1 VKITNST
8 VNSCF
13 RVVQYEEEEEE
24 EEEDPGAPN
33 EP

>member
-24 EEEDPGAPN
+24 EDPGAPN